1 MKKILIILILAAA
14 AAGVFYFTV
23 YEKEGAMEGFGRQMD
38 ETLDRVQHGDEST
51 MEKASRKLKES
62 AEDYQKK

>member
-14 AAGVFYFTV
+14 AAAVFYFTV
-23 YEKEGAMEGFGRQMD
+23 YEKGGAMEEFGRKMD
-38 ETLDRVQHGDEST
+38 DTLDRMQHGDEST

-62 AEDYQKK
+62 AEDFQKN